1 MGLSSGRSG
10 GGAAGRLEPWK
21 FLPAFPGLGPH
32 PGPGCGLDPCHD
44 VGAVGTGTGPL
55 GPNCSCPLLWMDAP
69 GPAVVYLLASESEV
83 PQSLLSNIH
92 RPLSIC
98 SFFCILSSP
107 VC

>member
-55 GPNCSCPLLWMDAP
+55 GPNCFCPLLWMDAP
-69 GPAVVYLLASESEV
+69 GPAVVCLLASEKCGPSISAFKHS
-83 PQSLLSNIH
+83 QATFHLQFLLHS
-92 RPLSIC
+92 
-98 SFFCILSSP
+98 
-107 VC
+107 